1 MNILA
6 ALDSSSQSSF
16 VVREVARLAGNTWAD
31 VTLLGIEPEAAATD
45 QQPFT
50 SEDRTNVEHPLV
62 SSLRKNRNVFLEHF
76 DPEKS
81 PYLHTRI
88 DSELVEVEGGC
99 WEDLQVCRGAVK
111 QLQTRLRPGNPAR
124 AVLAEARQYPCDLIV
139 IGNNASSYGGDLTRS
154 VKKII
159 LEADTSVLM
168 VAESKKPRRIVAC
181 LDHDYVTQHSLEMV
195 NQMVTLYG
203 ADLEVVGLTT
213 KDSLSSDVDRKMG
226 QILKYYTANKIKA
239 LVRLVEENL
248 LEAFAAQAAREN
260 LVALWMGRKS
270 LLSRFFHPRYVDKL
284 LDSSESSLLI
294 LR

>member
-1 MNILA
+1 MKILA

-16 VVREVARLAGNTWAD
+16 VVREVARLAANTWAD
-31 VTLLGIEPEAAATD
+31 VTLLGTEPEAAATN
-45 QQPFT
+45 QQPFFC
-50 SEDRTNVEHPLV
+50 EDRTNSEHPLV
-62 SSLRKNRNVFLEHF
+62 SSLRNNRKLFLDYFGSEN
-76 DPEKS
+76 S
-81 PYLHTRI
+81 PYLHTHI
-88 DSELVEVEGGC
+88 DSELVEVESGC

-111 QLQTRLRPGNPAR
+111 QLKVRLRPGNPAR
-124 AVLAEARQYPCDLIV
+124 AVLAEARQSPCDLII
-139 IGNNASSYGGDLTRS
+139 IGNSASSSGGDLTRS

-181 LDHDYVTQHSLEMV
+181 LDHDYVTQPSLEMV

-213 KDSLSSDVDRKMG
+213 KDSLATDLDTRMG

-248 LEAFAAQAAREN
+248 LETFAAQAANEN
-260 LVALWMGRKS
+260 LVALWMGKKS
-270 LLSRFFHPRYVDKL
+270 LFSSFFHPRYVDKL
-284 LDSSESSLLI
+284 LASSESSLLI